1 MELKELLVLRVPQ
14 VTQVLRVLFRVHKE
28 REEYPELQVNL
39 ISPLVRQV
47 LRDHREP
54 KGLAMSKVTQ
64 EHQAQMVTSK
74 DSKGLKDQ
82 LAVVGTHHKDLRV
95 HKG

>member
-28 REEYPELQVNL
+28 QEEYPELQVNL
-39 ISPLVRQV
+39 ISPPVQQV
-47 LRDHREP
+47 LPDLKEL
-54 KGLAMSKVTQ
+54 KGLVMSKVFKEPQ
-64 EHQAQMVTSK
+64 VQLVTSK

-82 LAVVGTHHKDLRV
+82 VAVVGNHQMDLKVR
-95 HKG
+95 KG